1 MKVQELLN
9 QIRQVVREEI
19 QIAMQ
24 TTASPIKEQQ
34 VTKKVTI
41 GKSAPPAPVAVKTT
55 NVLMEV
61 LAETQPFSRD
71 EIDPEWRSMHFTTD
85 RVAETDQ
92 SVLTEFNTSGIQD
105 NKTRQAIE
113 KALTKDYSSMFK
125 K

>member
-24 TTASPIKEQQ
+24 NTASPIQEQH
-34 VTKKVTI
+34 VAKKVTI
-41 GKSAPPAPVAVKTT
+41 GKSVAKAPEPVKTT

-61 LAETQPFSRD
+61 LAQTQPFSRD